1 MFVVSDGRLEN
12 DRGLT
17 LYEMGELMRDLGA
30 KTAYNLD
37 GGGTSTMYFN
47 GRLINKPTTGGN
59 KISERSVSDALCIR

>member
-17 LYEMGELMRDLGA
+17 LYEMGELMQDLGA

-37 GGGTSTMYFN
+37 GGGSSTMYFN